1 MTAEEMLTAFSKIK
15 DACDASERMEIT
27 PGEALDAI
35 TKIVAPI
42 DTSPVE

>member
-15 DACDASERMEIT
+15 DACDANERMEIT
-27 PGEALDAI
+27 PGEAMVVIA
-35 TKIVAPI
+35 KIVAPI